1 MDRGRQKAVPAVSVE
16 RRIQFNTASD
26 VVAMEEEPKKE
37 EKKEKGYDNYDH
49 AAGLQHTGDRHGQ
62 HRQVPD
68 AGLSAAAGGQDEHP
82 GVRGAE

>member
-37 EKKEKGYDNYDH
+37 EKKEKKEEEKKEEVKEKKEKKEK
-49 AAGLQHTGDRHGQ
+49 Q
-62 HRQVPD
+62 
-68 AGLSAAAGGQDEHP
+68 E
-82 GVRGAE
+82 